1 MYSGSNLM
9 ILKWINECEEI
20 LRQPLTSVVVLG
32 LAYHTF
38 IGGAG
43 LFSQEDNFM
52 STAQTSLPA

>member
-1 MYSGSNLM
+1 M
-9 ILKWINECEEI
+9 NECEEI